1 VTSIILQSATRLIF
15 TLLLLFAIFL
25 LLRGHHEPGGGF
37 IAGLVASGAF
47 VLYAIAYDVGRARRA
62 LRVEPR
68 ALIGA
73 GLAIAGLSGVMSMLL
88 QKPFLT
94 GLWGSWP
101 WFGGETIKAGTP
113 LLFDFGVC
121 LTVIGVTLTII
132 LALAEE

>member
-1 VTSIILQSATRLIF
+1 MTSIILQTATRLIF

-47 VLYAIAYDVGRARRA
+47 VLYAIAYDVAGARRA

-68 ALIGA
+68 SVIGA
-73 GLAIAGLSGVMSMLL
+73 GLAIAGLSGIFSMLV

-94 GLWGSWP
+94 GLWGSFP
-101 WFGGETIKAGTP
+101 WIGGDTIKAGTP

-132 LALAEE
+132 LSLAEE

>member
-1 VTSIILQSATRLIF
+1 
-15 TLLLLFAIFL
+15 LLFAIFL

-47 VLYAIAYDVGRARRA
+47 VLYAVAYDVRLARIA
-62 LRVEPR
+62 LRFDPR

-73 GLAIAGLSGVMSMLL
+73 GLLVAGLSGLVSTLSGR
-88 QKPFLT
+88 PFLT
-94 GLWGSWP
+94 GRWGSLSL
-101 WFGGETIKAGTP
+101 FGAGVIDAGTP

-132 LALAEE
+132 FALAEE